1 VARVTVRAEPADGEP
16 GRTLLAEYYAEISSR
31 YPDWDPSLGSTAS
44 VADMSPPEGRF
55 VVAYVDGEPAGC
67 GTVKRLDESTGEIKR
82 IYVCPDARGQ
92 GVARRILAALEE
104 AATEM
109 GYARVRLDTGERLP
123 EAQTLFRSSGYSE
136 IPDYNRNPWAAFWF
150 EKKLPSPR

>member
-1 VARVTVRAEPADGEP
+1 VARVTVRAEAADAAP
-16 GRTLLAEYYAEISSR
+16 GRTLLAEYYAEIASR
-31 YPDWDPSLGSTAS
+31 YPDWNPSLGSTAS

-82 IYVCPDARGQ
+82 IYVRPEARGH
-92 GVARRILAALEE
+92 GVARRILDALEE
-104 AATEM
+104 AAAEI

-123 EAQTLFRSSGYSE
+123 EAQALFRSSGYAE
-136 IPDYNRNPWAAFWF
+136 IPDYNGNPWAAFWF
-150 EKKLPSPR
+150 EKELPGPR